1 MTARSNFETIRVETD
16 GRGVAT
22 LTLARPD
29 VHNAMNAA
37 MMEEIPAAAAA
48 LEADDAV
55 RAVVLTGEGETFCA
69 GGDLKWMQGQRALE
83 PAARIEG
90 SRKIAVLLGALNNLP
105 KPLIGRINGPAYG
118 GGVGLMSVCDIVIAP
133 AGAKFGLTEV
143 KLGLIPANI
152 GPYVVTRMG
161 EANARQVFLNARLF
175 DAGEA
180 RGLGLVSQV
189 VFPEELDG
197 AVEREIGFILKC
209 GPEAVGAT
217 KRLIA
222 QIARDGAAGS
232 IDYAME
238 ALAEAW
244 ERGESA
250 EGIDAFFAKRPPNWD
265 PKAEK

>member
-1 MTARSNFETIRVETD
+1 MAFETIRLKTD
-16 GRGVAT
+16 DRGVAT
-22 LTLARPD
+22 LTLARPE
-29 VHNAMNAA
+29 VHNALNAA
-37 MMEEIPAAAAA
+37 MMDEIP
-48 LEADDAV
+48 EAVASLAEDKSV
-55 RAVVLTGEGETFCA
+55 RAVILTGEGETFCA
-69 GGDLKWMQGQRALE
+69 GGDLKWMQEQRTLE
-83 PAARIEG
+83 PAARVAG
-90 SRKIAVLLGALNNLP
+90 SRKIAVMLGALNALP

-118 GGVGLMSVCDIVIAP
+118 GGVGMMSVCDVVIAP
-133 AGAKFGLTEV
+133 AGARFGLTEV

-209 GPEAVGAT
+209 GPEAVAAT
-217 KRLIA
+217 KALIA
-222 QIARDGAAGS
+222 QIARDGAAAS

-244 ERGESA
+244 ERDESA
-250 EGIDAFFAKRPPNWD
+250 EGIEAFFGKRPPEWD
-265 PKAEK
+265 PKAKK